1 MGGNTLMEVLDI
13 EKESKEMGVEY
24 INQIEKALFGEFNNG
39 QKDFPRVRLKKAHWI
54 PWICFKPEISTEQ

>member
-1 MGGNTLMEVLDI
+1 MEVLDI